1 MRLAWVGAA
10 IALAVGLVL
19 AFLVRRGRLRLTPLA
34 VAALAALVIEYGLHA
49 VFRGAMG
56 LEHAARSAYLYP
68 AAIFIWL
75 AVAGTLGRRLDPRLW
90 TVGRRP
96 VALALIGL
104 LIVPMALAN
113 MTQFFLAA
121 RALHV
126 IRATEARELTL
137 MERLRDV
144 PGLAANVSPDIALL
158 GNLSPTRY
166 FAAIDQFGAPHI
178 DGVSDDLP
186 GPDSTALNALALN
199 LLGDAIEVGPDGMP
213 GPAGSPDEPGCTVL
227 STTSGR
233 AQQAWSPT
241 STGLAIRIEGTAD
254 LQLSAGLFPPGD
266 APLPDFVANALGR
279 GEAIWLPVLPKPF
292 AWSLTLTVTGEAD
305 VHVCSRE

>member
-1 MRLAWVGAA
+1 
-10 IALAVGLVL
+10 
-19 AFLVRRGRLRLTPLA
+19 
-34 VAALAALVIEYGLHA
+34 
-49 VFRGAMG
+49 
-56 LEHAARSAYLYP
+56 
-68 AAIFIWL
+68 
-75 AVAGTLGRRLDPRLW
+75 
-90 TVGRRP
+90 
-96 VALALIGL
+96 
-104 LIVPMALAN
+104 
-113 MTQFFLAA
+113 
-121 RALHV
+121 
-126 IRATEARELTL
+126 
-137 MERLRDV
+137 
-144 PGLAANVSPDIALL
+144 
-158 GNLSPTRY
+158 
-166 FAAIDQFGAPHI
+166 
-178 DGVSDDLP
+178 VSDDLP